1 MIAAR
6 TQSPYIAEASNAEA
20 SAVAGAATSAVCAA
34 SAVAAAVEAA
44 SAVFAASAVDAVE
57 ASETALEDSEA
68 EEVLLLQPAKDRTA
82 AAATIAAVI
91 FVNLVIVVSPQ
102 NHISVICCKHLPKNS
117 KFTT

>member
-1 MIAAR
+1 V
-6 TQSPYIAEASNAEA
+6 EA
-20 SAVAGAATSAVCAA
+20 V
-34 SAVAAAVEAA
+34 VEAA
-44 SAVFAASAVDAVE
+44 SAVFAASAVEAAEAVE

-102 NHISVICCKHLPKNS
+102 NHISVICCKYLPKTANS
-117 KFTT
+117 QHEEL